1 MSGKRS
7 KVKAK
12 KKKKV
17 RFLWTKTI
25 QKEKE
30 R

>member
-7 KVKAK
+7 KVKA